1 MKTSNQQCWDPS
13 NKKETAKKTCVP
25 ERQRKKPQR
34 GISYRLVLMKSH
46 NCDFKVLW
54 LLQPCD
60 FAFVWFGRIT
70 LNIQSDKELWVER
83 KQSTSSI
90 YFAPRGNRQS
100 LNIICAFKQCI
111 DDRLST
117 FSAVILSR
125 FLQVLLLFVFKM
137 PSVCL
142 SDVQCSAITHFWSMS
157 WVIQNLWKYVVPF
170 PCQWGAYYSH

>member
-13 NKKETAKKTCVP
+13 NKNQRAKKHTCARKRGRNTKETFTAGLLLWNHMVP
-25 ERQRKKPQR
+25 
-34 GISYRLVLMKSH
+34 
-46 NCDFKVLW
+46 VLW
-54 LLQPCD
+54 LLQPCA
-60 FAFVWFGRIT
+60 FAFVLFGRIM
-70 LNIQSDKELWVER
+70 LNIQSDKELWAER

-100 LNIICAFKQCI
+100 PNIICAFKQCT

-117 FSAVILSR
+117 FTAVILSR
-125 FLQVLLLFVFKM
+125 FLQVLLLFVFRM
-137 PSVCL
+137 TSVRL
-142 SDVQCSAITHFWSMS
+142 SDVQHSAITHFWSMS